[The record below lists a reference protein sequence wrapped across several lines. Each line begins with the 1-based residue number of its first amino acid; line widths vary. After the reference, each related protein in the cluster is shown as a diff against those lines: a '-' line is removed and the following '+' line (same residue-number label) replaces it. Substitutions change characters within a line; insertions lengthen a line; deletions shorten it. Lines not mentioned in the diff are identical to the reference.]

1 MDQKE
6 YSPYSNP
13 TTTPAM
19 PYRPAVAKGNKA
31 MCARRALRCNLK
43 ILLKYFNSP
52 QARSIASQPVIHI
65 IWYGFAGIGAKASRI
80 VRQLFNPVG
89 KTQCHIGQNPLSTGF
104 NRQIFLHR
112 ISSRPPLPCPHDP
125 RKCPPRPLSGFI
137 DNSVFIAPMAPRVRK
152 ERHKPVSCRKIG
164 P

>member
-31 MCARRALRCNLK
+31 MCARRASRCNLK

-89 KTQCHIGQNPLSTGF
+89 KTQCHIGQNPLSTDRF
-104 NRQIFLHR
+104 SCTAYQVA
-112 ISSRPPLPCPHDP
+112 RPHPCPP
-125 RKCPPRPLSGFI
+125 YPLKCPPRPLSGFI
-137 DNSVFIAPMAPRVRK
+137 DNSVFIARMVPRVRK
-152 ERHKPVSCRKIG
+152 ERHKPVSCREIG

>member
-31 MCARRALRCNLK
+31 MCARRASRCNLK

-112 ISSRPPLPCPHDP
+112 ISSRPPPFHARPIPGNARPGPYLVSSIILFLLPVWPQ
-125 RKCPPRPLSGFI
+125 G
-137 DNSVFIAPMAPRVRK
+137 
-152 ERHKPVSCRKIG
+152 
-164 P
+164 